1 MLMILRRD
9 APVLETIK
17 VESGWRLPDDA
28 VWIELVQPTSEEER
42 AVEAAVGVNLPTR
55 EEMSE
60 IEASSRLYQD
70 NGATFMTATL
80 LCGLDETRPVP
91 GPVTFVLTG
100 DRLVTIRYVQP
111 RSFAAFAAQAE
122 RQPEVRRSGLDVFLG
137 LLETIVDRTADLLEH
152 VSAEVEATSQ
162 AIFKQAPGTRFKPIL
177 NRLAQSQ
184 SLNANARESL
194 VSLARLVSYA
204 MLAKQVE
211 QRHDAHDQLRSVQRD
226 IQSLTEHA
234 SYVSGN
240 VTFLLDA
247 ALGLINIEQNEITK
261 VFSIYAVVLLPPTMI
276 ATIYGMNFHD
286 MPELNWR
293 FGYPL
298 AWLAMALS
306 ALVPFWWFK
315 RKGWL

>member
-1 MLMILRRD
+1 M
-9 APVLETIK
+9 
-17 VESGWRLPDDA
+17 
-28 VWIELVQPTSEEER
+28 
-42 AVEAAVGVNLPTR
+42 
-55 EEMSE
+55 
-60 IEASSRLYQD
+60 
-70 NGATFMTATL
+70 
-80 LCGLDETRPVP
+80 
-91 GPVTFVLTG
+91 
-100 DRLVTIRYVQP
+100 
-111 RSFAAFAAQAE
+111 
-122 RQPEVRRSGLDVFLG
+122 
-137 LLETIVDRTADLLEH
+137 
-152 VSAEVEATSQ
+152 
-162 AIFKQAPGTRFKPIL
+162 
-177 NRLAQSQ
+177 
-184 SLNANARESL
+184 
-194 VSLARLVSYA
+194 
-204 MLAKQVE
+204 
-211 QRHDAHDQLRSVQRD
+211 QRD

>member
-9 APVLETIK
+9 APTLETI
-17 VESGWRLPDDA
+17 EIGSGWRLPDDA
-28 VWIELVQPTSEEER
+28 VWVELVQPTREEEL
-42 AVEAAVGVNLPTR
+42 AVEAAVGVGLPTR

-60 IEASSRLYQD
+60 IETSSRLYQE
-70 NGATFMTATL
+70 NGSIFMIATL
-80 LCGLDETRPVP
+80 LCGADETRPVP

-111 RSFAAFAAQAE
+111 RAFAAFVSQAE
-122 RQPEVRRSGLDVFLG
+122 RQPELRRTGLDVFLG
-137 LLETIVDRTADLLEH
+137 LLESVVDKTADLLEH
-152 VSAEVEATSQ
+152 VSADVEATSQ
-162 AIFKQAPGTRFKPIL
+162 AIFRQAPGTRFKPVL

-211 QRHDAHDQLRSVQRD
+211 PRHDAHDQLRSLQRD

-240 VTFLLDA
+240 LTFLLDA

-261 VFSIYAVVLLPPTMI
+261 VFSIYAVILLPPTMI
-276 ATIYGMNFHD
+276 ATIYGMNFHN
-286 MPELNWR
+286 MPELSWR

-306 ALVPFWWFK
+306 SLVPFWWFK